1 MVRRGVRTVVTASAM
16 AAGAVA
22 GCAHTREQPL
32 PPASAVPYR
41 AATETVD
48 VAPSEWPR
56 LYRPVLRFYGPPSNQ
71 ARWLDRQL
79 LPATPGDSAGP
90 LLDPATARA
99 LVAASDVERLCVRDD
114 AAAACDRAL
123 GGVLRLSAPFAPDS
137 TTARVAVRFELV
149 SGPGAPGTAYSGTQV
164 FLLRRQSD
172 GWTIVGRGA
181 ADGGRD

>member
-1 MVRRGVRTVVTASAM
+1 VLLGLAAAVLGGCAGVRARPGAPLADGSVDATPFRTAAESVV
-16 AAGAVA
+16 
-22 GCAHTREQPL
+22 L
-32 PPASAVPYR
+32 PPG
-41 AATETVD
+41 
-48 VAPSEWPR
+48 EWPR

-79 LPATPGDSAGP
+79 LPATPGDSAAP

-99 LVAASDVERLCVRDD
+99 LVAASGVERLCVRDD
-114 AAAACDRAL
+114 ATAACDRAL

-137 TTARVAVRFELV
+137 ATARVAVRFELV
-149 SGPGAPGTAYSGTQV
+149 SGPDAPGTAYAGTQV
-164 FLLRRQSD
+164 FLLRRRSD